1 MSQFNGLDHPFKV
14 GEQQLSIDNDEFQLD
29 VKTDMP
35 YVILY
40 TFNQPKNWKSDA
52 NIYKAH
58 SGLTIE
64 AQYLPN
70 DINLYGDQASSILK
84 ANEMFYSQ
92 TSYQIHEK

>member
-40 TFNQPKNWKSDA
+40 TFNQPKTGKV
-52 NIYKAH
+52 
-58 SGLTIE
+58 
-64 AQYLPN
+64 
-70 DINLYGDQASSILK
+70 
-84 ANEMFYSQ
+84 M
-92 TSYQIHEK
+92 QIFIKHIRV